1 MCWRNT
7 LQRDIPQY
15 LRWIR
20 RWRTWIRAR
29 LIWPLVASHSPTLEL
44 ARGILEREEFRKQFK
59 VSIVI
64 TTCSIKAWLQFQ
76 MGNSFYVTS
85 AYPLLWLSFA
95 LFVLLCSCQIRKK
108 MGTWGMPTSSVR
120 NTTLDI
126 TQLDFYLAARYGC
139 KTLLRILLKS
149 FPWSCSAA
157 LVPHWNMAI
166 KIARDWRRT
175 NLFLIFSGPITI

>member
-1 MCWRNT
+1 MYRIPTCWRNT

-108 MGTWGMPTSSVR
+108 MGTWGMPTSSFLKR
-120 NTTLDI
+120 YTWYSSIFTWLLD
-126 TQLDFYLAARYGC
+126 TAVKRCSESCWNLFPDPV
-139 KTLLRILLKS
+139 LLLLYHTGTWLLK
-149 FPWSCSAA
+149 
-157 LVPHWNMAI
+157 
-166 KIARDWRRT
+166 
-175 NLFLIFSGPITI
+175 